1 MVNDTLNSEE
11 NRDHGR
17 TPEVYENHPK
27 GPKIIGP
34 LTDGIKLIG
43 RVLICCSLWIVGQ
56 MLAEDE
62 NANMP
67 RSLQNGWYQS
77 FETGALHQFETDM
90 DSAGGFGVSRFL
102 ARASIG
108 YRKDFLNSTS
118 LSFGYAHTSYQFNA
132 STGPWAPEPWGGV
145 HTMSLSAPIRRSIG
159 SNWMLLAIPS
169 IRTISEDNADLGQSM
184 VGGIITGISYQ
195 VRPGLSIGPGF
206 GVLTQLEDSVNVFP
220 IVLVDWAMS
229 EKFKLQT
236 GRGFGASQG
245 PGLVLTYALSDS
257 WNLMIGGRMERF
269 RLRLNSNG
277 RVPNGVGQDR
287 KASVSVG
294 AQYAMGK
301 LGFITL
307 YTGINLSGE
316 LELNDA
322 VGNEIVATD
331 YDSTPFVGLNASIRF

>member
-1 MVNDTLNSEE
+1 MVNDTLKSDED
-11 NRDHGR
+11 RDHGR
-17 TPEVYENHPK
+17 TLEVYEKHPK
-27 GPKIIGP
+27 DSKKILPLIG
-34 LTDGIKLIG
+34 GIRLIG
-43 RVLICCSLWIVGQ
+43 RVLICCSLWMALQ

-67 RSLQNGWYQS
+67 RPPLNGWYQS

-90 DSAGGFGVSRFL
+90 DTAGGFGVSRVL
-102 ARASIG
+102 ARASID

-132 STGPWAPEPWGGV
+132 LTGPWAPEPWGGV
-145 HTMSLSAPIRRSIG
+145 HTLSLSAPIRRSVG

-169 IRTISEDNADLGQSM
+169 IRTTSEDNADLGQSI
-184 VGGIITGISYQ
+184 VGGIITGMSYQ

-220 IVLVDWAMS
+220 IVLVDWAIS
-229 EKFKLQT
+229 KKFKLQT

-245 PGLVLTYALSDS
+245 PGLVLSYALNDS
-257 WNLMIGGRMERF
+257 WNFMIGGRMERF

-287 KASVSVG
+287 KASVSFG

-301 LGFITL
+301 VGFITL

-322 VGNEIVATD
+322 SGNEIVATD
-331 YDSTPFVGLNASIRF
+331 YDSTPFIGLNASIRF

>member
-1 MVNDTLNSEE
+1 MVNDTSNSVE
-11 NRDHGR
+11 DKGLVQ
-17 TPEVYENHPK
+17 TSEVYEKHPK
-27 GPKIIGP
+27 ALKIMVAFK
-34 LTDGIKLIG
+34 DGIMSIG
-43 RVLICCSLWIVGQ
+43 RVLICCSLWIALQ
-56 MLAEDE
+56 MQAEDQTIKR
-62 NANMP
+62 P
-67 RSLQNGWYQS
+67 KPLHKGWYHS
-77 FETGALHQFETDM
+77 FETGALHQIETEM
-90 DSAGGFGVSRFL
+90 GTAGDFGLSRFM

-108 YRKDFLNSTS
+108 HRKNFLNSNS

-132 STGPWAPEPWGGV
+132 LTGPWASEPWGDV

-169 IRTISEDNADLGQSM
+169 IRTISEDNADLGQSL
-184 VGGIITGISYQ
+184 VGGIITGMSYQ

-206 GVLTQLEDSVNVFP
+206 GVLTQLEDSVNFFP
-220 IVLVDWAMS
+220 IVLVDWAIS

-245 PGLVLTYALSDS
+245 PGLVLSYALHDS
-257 WNLMIGGRMERF
+257 WNFMIGGRMERF

-287 KASVSVG
+287 KASVSLG

-301 LGFITL
+301 VGFITL

-322 VGNEIVATD
+322 SGNEIVATD

>member
-1 MVNDTLNSEE
+1 MVKDILNIEEDGDNGGTLEA
-11 NRDHGR
+11 
-17 TPEVYENHPK
+17 YKKHPK
-27 GPKIIGP
+27 APKTIVP
-34 LTDGIKLIG
+34 LKDGITSIG
-43 RVLICCSLWIVGQ
+43 RVLICCSLWVALQ
-56 MLAEDE
+56 MLAENE

-67 RSLQNGWYQS
+67 RPPLNGWYQS

-90 DSAGGFGVSRFL
+90 DTDGGFGVSQFL

-132 STGPWAPEPWGGV
+132 LKGPWAPEPWGGV
-145 HTMSLSAPIRRSIG
+145 HTLSLSAPMRRSVG

-169 IRTISEDNADLGQSM
+169 IRSISEDNADLGQSM
-184 VGGIITGISYQ
+184 VGGIITGMSYQ

-206 GVLTQLEDSVNVFP
+206 GVLTQLEDNANVFP
-220 IVLVDWAMS
+220 IVLVDWAIS
-229 EKFKLQT
+229 KKFKLQT

-245 PGLVLTYALSDS
+245 PGLVLSFALNDS
-257 WNLMIGGRMERF
+257 WNFMIGGRMERF

-277 RVPNGVGQDR
+277 RVPSGVGQDR
-287 KASVSVG
+287 KASVSFG

-301 LGFITL
+301 MGFITL

-322 VGNEIVATD
+322 SGNEIASTD

>member
-1 MVNDTLNSEE
+1 MVNDILNNEE
-11 NRDHGR
+11 DRDHGR
-17 TPEVYENHPK
+17 TLEVYGKHPK
-27 GPKIIGP
+27 DPKIIVP
-34 LTDGIKLIG
+34 LQDGIMSIG
-43 RVLICCSLWIVGQ
+43 RVLIYCSLWIALQ

-62 NANMP
+62 NTKMP
-67 RSLQNGWYQS
+67 RPLNKGWYQS
-77 FETGALHQFETDM
+77 FETGALHQIETEM
-90 DSAGGFGVSRFL
+90 DTAGDFGVSRFM
-102 ARASIG
+102 ARASIS

-132 STGPWAPEPWGGV
+132 LTGPWAPEPWGGV
-145 HTMSLSAPIRRSIG
+145 HTMSLSAPIRRSFG

-169 IRTISEDNADLGQSM
+169 IRTISEDNADLGQSI
-184 VGGIITGISYQ
+184 VGGIITGMSYQ

-220 IVLVDWAMS
+220 IVLVDWAIS
-229 EKFKLQT
+229 KKFKLQT

-245 PGLVLTYALSDS
+245 PGLVLSYALNDS
-257 WNLMIGGRMERF
+257 WNLMVGGRMERF

-287 KASVSVG
+287 KASVSFG

-301 LGFITL
+301 VGFITL
-307 YTGINLSGE
+307 YTGFNLSGE

-322 VGNEIVATD
+322 SGNELAATD